1 MKALRWFFTLAGVS
15 VLSGL
20 AFGPSP
26 AWSDAPTAQGAASAT
41 LDKIKADKTITLGYR
56 DASYPLSYLGKTGVP
71 VGYHIDICQ
80 KIVDQVKAQ
89 LALPDLKVDYQLVNS
104 DNRLGL
110 VAEGKVDLECGSTTN
125 NVERQKRVA
134 FAPTTFLARTRVVVR
149 KDTGITALDQLSG
162 HVVATTKGA
171 NSIDMLLVKYP
182 KLKITSVFGKDHAQ
196 TFAMLDS
203 GAADAFVMDDN
214 LLAGLVANAAD
225 PGKYLLLTEPL
236 DYQPIAIM
244 FRKDDPAFKALV
256 DGVVKGMMKTG
267 EIDQLYERWFDK
279 PIPPKGV
286 TLNFPLTA
294 MLKQMFQYP
303 SSDTTESFA
312 PPE

>member
-1 MKALRWFFTLAGVS
+1 MTLKWFCTLAGVS
-15 VLSGL
+15 VLSVL
-20 AFGPSP
+20 AYSSEP
-26 AWSDAPTAQGAASAT
+26 AWSDVPATPGVVSAT
-41 LDKIKADKTITLGYR
+41 LDKIKADKTITIGYR
-56 DASYPLSYLGKTGVP
+56 EASYPLSYLGKPGVP
-71 VGYHIDICQ
+71 VGYHIDICH
-80 KIVDQVKAQ
+80 KIVDQVKEQ
-89 LALPDLKVDYQLVNS
+89 LAIPDLKTTYQLVNS
-104 DNRLGL
+104 DNRLAE
-110 VAEGKVDLECGSTTN
+110 VASGKVDLECGSTTN
-125 NVERQKRVA
+125 NVERQKLVA

-149 KDTGITALDQLSG
+149 KDTGITELDQLSG
-162 HVVATTKGA
+162 HIVATTKGA

-214 LLAGLVANAAD
+214 LLAGFVANASD
-225 PGKYLLLTEPL
+225 PNKYLLLTEPL

-244 FRKDDPAFKALV
+244 FRKNDPAFKALV
-256 DGVVKGMMKTG
+256 DGVVKGMMKSG
-267 EIDQLYERWFDK
+267 EIDQLYDRWFDK